1 MFWYKGCGE
10 VGSTYTRLIISPS
23 LMAKSFY
30 SPISLRTG
38 QSSKNVELS
47 TKEAL
52 VLAAM
57 CAFAAFNLHNADIKT
72 VVHVFT
78 LVPAII
84 FTFRIL
90 SINKDHSTI
99 SVTAVAMFWMYYG
112 MGLICDVLFDAD
124 ESYAIIQFV
133 LAIALGVTAYRGG
146 PIPRDTESE
155 YFRTIRT
162 GSETVLQQTQSP
174 KGATRRGSPTL
185 STKLSPTQCSI
196 SALSSMTAQRITED
210 VVENTLLTMLSD
222 TETAMEIFP
231 MHSPRHGAAGVRLL
245 EQRKSKFFN
254 EVADGSVILDYD
266 GLLTRPQRTLRF
278 YHTKDTQF
286 LEITNVTGQNLEW
299 TVKTNAVYE
308 IRALPAQGT
317 LGRAETTTIAVILNS
332 DHVIL
337 PDTDHFNDKLAIDYQ
352 TSGSI
357 REQHKRQR
365 MESPT
370 KKRYQFDISYTF

>member
-1 MFWYKGCGE
+1 
-10 VGSTYTRLIISPS
+10 
-23 LMAKSFY
+23 
-30 SPISLRTG
+30 
-38 QSSKNVELS
+38 
-47 TKEAL
+47 
-52 VLAAM
+52 LAAM

-90 SINKDHSTI
+90 SINNDHSTI

-133 LAIALGVTAYRGG
+133 LAIALGVTAYRGS

-162 GSETVLQQTQSP
+162 GSETGV
-174 KGATRRGSPTL
+174 TRRGSPTL
-185 STKLSPTQCSI
+185 STKLQPTQCSI

-210 VVENTLLTMLSD
+210 IVEQLSRDVLALQNTLLTMLSD

-231 MHSPRHGAAGVRLL
+231 IHSPRHGAAG
-245 EQRKSKFFN
+245 FFN

-278 YHTKDTQF
+278 DHTKDTQF
-286 LEITNVTGQNLEW
+286 LEITNVTGQNLNW

-308 IRALPAQGT
+308 IRALPAQGI
-317 LGRAETTTIAVILNS
+317 LGRNEMTTIAVILNS

-337 PDTDHFNDKLAIDYQ
+337 PGTDHFNDKLAIDYQ
-352 TSGSI
+352 TSGSF

-365 MESPT
+365 MESPA
-370 KKRYQFDISYTF
+370 KKRYQFDILYNF